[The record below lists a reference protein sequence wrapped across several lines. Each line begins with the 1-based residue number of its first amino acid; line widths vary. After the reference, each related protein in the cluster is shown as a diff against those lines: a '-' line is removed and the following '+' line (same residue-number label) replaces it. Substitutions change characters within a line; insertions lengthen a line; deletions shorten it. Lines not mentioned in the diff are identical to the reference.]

1 MLVRPAER
9 RDVEPLKA
17 LRHAAFAKHAP
28 STYSPE
34 EVENVLNSLDEEELV
49 AMITERQLFVGEV
62 DDLLIGCA
70 GWRGRASG
78 MCMSDRGVSAQVSGS
93 QLVAWAES
101 DYRDRTSAAEVHL
114 GCGLYA
120 RPFYEALGY
129 TLVSRE
135 RDWDG
140 SVLLLMTKLLDRG
153 E

>member
-49 AMITERQLFVGEV
+49 AMVTERQLFVGEA
-62 DDLLIGCA
+62 DGLLVACA
-70 GWRGRASG
+70 GWRGTRLRHVYVRPGCERAG
-78 MCMSDRGVSAQVSGS
+78 LGS

-101 DYRDRTSAAEVHL
+101 DYRDRTSAAEIHL

-120 RPFYEALGY
+120 QPFYQALGY
-129 TLVSRE
+129 TLASRE